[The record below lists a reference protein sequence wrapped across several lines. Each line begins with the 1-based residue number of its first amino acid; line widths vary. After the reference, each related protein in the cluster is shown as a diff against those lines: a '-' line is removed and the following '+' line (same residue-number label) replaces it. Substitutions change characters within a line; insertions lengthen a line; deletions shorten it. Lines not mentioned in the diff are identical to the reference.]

1 MGPGFRGWIVGMAFV
16 LWSPLMVPAAN
27 WTLEDALDRAKVSH
41 PDARIAAARVL
52 EARAMSAGARVGKQ
66 PQVGLRASYVQTNN
80 PMQGFGMILG
90 QGTFD
95 NSIDFNDPGQ
105 LDAFN
110 ATLEGRYRIYSGGAV
125 QSGIQSA
132 EAAERASEL
141 SEDSVQQLIQDGVV
155 QAYFGIRQADEVV
168 RSIQAGIRV
177 LEENLRV
184 SEIREEAGQLIRT
197 ERLNLEVE
205 LAALRREL
213 LGQQHQ
219 ARLARSQLA
228 FLLGESSGSE
238 IELAENDPSIDRITE
253 PSIIGI
259 QNRPE
264 VQAARARLE
273 AAEHATSAAKSGR
286 LPTVDAFANVQADK
300 GWRRDGDGSSWT
312 AGLVMNLPIFD
323 GNSTKAKTSLAGAR
337 ERMASEQLRRLEL
350 SLELELEQARLGHEL
365 ALAQKKVA
373 EQQVQQANEA
383 AALSRERFAAGTL
396 LSTELIGVESRLV
409 DANVQLA
416 LATSRE
422 KTALAHLRRACGMQI
437 LN

>member
-1 MGPGFRGWIVGMAFV
+1 MCPGLGKRSLV
-16 LWSPLMVPAAN
+16 LALMLSSPILGSAAS
-27 WTLEDALDRAKVSH
+27 WTLEGALVRAMESH
-41 PDARIAAARVL
+41 PDARIARAHVL
-52 EARAMSAGARVGKQ
+52 EAQAATSGARVGRQ
-66 PQVGLRASYVQTNN
+66 PQLGLRASYIQTNN
-80 PMQGFGMILG
+80 PMQGFGMILS

-105 LDAFN
+105 LDAFS
-110 ATLEGRYRIYSGGAV
+110 ASLEGRYRIYSGG
-125 QSGIQSA
+125 GIEAGIDSS

-141 SEDSVQQLIQDGVV
+141 NEQSALQMIQNGVV
-155 QAYFGIRQADEVV
+155 RSYFAIRQADEVV
-168 RSIQAGIRV
+168 RSIEAGIRV

-205 LAALRREL
+205 LAALKREL
-213 LGQQHQ
+213 LAQQHQ
-219 ARLARSQLA
+219 SRLARSQLA

-238 IELAENDPSIDRITE
+238 IQLADQDTSVGRIELPNVV
-253 PSIIGI
+253 GI

-264 VQAARARLE
+264 LRAARAQLE
-273 AAEHATSAAKSGR
+273 AAEHATRAAKSGK
-286 LPTVDAFANVQADK
+286 LPTVDAFANVQSDK

-312 AGLVMNLPIFD
+312 AGLVMSLPIFD
-323 GNSTKAKTSLAGAR
+323 GNSTRAKTSLAEAR
-337 ERMASEQLRRLEL
+337 KRIATEQLRRLEL

-373 EQQVQQANEA
+373 EQQVMQANEA

-416 LATSRE
+416 LATANE
-422 KTALAHLRRACGMQI
+422 KTALAQLRRACGLNI